1 MRGGAREAADRHPT
15 RLSGRPWASQWIPA
29 AVVVT
34 SVGLLTTLFAF
45 GLRRDPS
52 IVQPVVVGK
61 SAPEFTLRSLDGS
74 GGYSLREFRGQ
85 VVVLNFW
92 ASWCADCRVE
102 HPALQEAFA
111 RYRDEKV
118 TFLGVSFEDSPSA
131 GQSYAR
137 QMGVAWP
144 LLSDPSSATAIDYG
158 VTGVPETFVI
168 GSDGR
173 VVAKTIGPVAY
184 AALSR
189 QIARAVAG
197 GA

>member
-1 MRGGAREAADRHPT
+1 VHGEAREAADRHPT
-15 RLSGRPWASQWIPA
+15 RLGGRTWAEQWIPA

-34 SVGLLTTLFAF
+34 SVGLLTALFAF

-52 IVQPVVVGK
+52 IVQPVIEGR
-61 SAPEFTLRSLDGS
+61 SAPQFTLRSLDGHA
-74 GGYSLREFRGQ
+74 GYSLREFRGQ

-92 ASWCADCRVE
+92 ASWCADCTVE
-102 HPALQEAFA
+102 HPALQEAFV

-118 TFLGVSFEDSPSA
+118 TFLGVSFEDSARA
-131 GQSYAR
+131 GQAYAR
-137 QMGVAWP
+137 QMGVGWP
-144 LLSDPSSATAIDYG
+144 LLADPRSATAIDYG

-168 GSDGR
+168 GPDGR

-184 AALSR
+184 LTLSR

>member
-1 MRGGAREAADRHPT
+1 MRGGEREAADRHPT
-15 RLSGRPWASQWIPA
+15 RLGGRPWAERWIPA

-34 SVGLLTTLFAF
+34 SVGLLAALFAF
-45 GLRRDPS
+45 GLRRNPS
-52 IVQPVVVGK
+52 IVLPAMRGK
-61 SAPEFTLRSLDGS
+61 SAPAFTLRSLDG
-74 GGYSLREFRGQ
+74 GAGYSLREFRGQ

-102 HPALQEAFA
+102 HPALQQAFA

-118 TFLGVSFEDSPSA
+118 TFLGVSFEDSASA

-137 QMGVAWP
+137 QMRVGWP
-144 LLSDPSSATAIDYG
+144 LLADPGSATAIDYG

-168 GSDGR
+168 GPDGR

-184 AALSR
+184 AVLAR
-189 QIARAVAG
+189 EIARAVAG

>member
-1 MRGGAREAADRHPT
+1 M
-15 RLSGRPWASQWIPA
+15 Q
-29 AVVVT
+29 
-34 SVGLLTTLFAF
+34 
-45 GLRRDPS
+45 
-52 IVQPVVVGK
+52 GK
-61 SAPEFTLRSLDGS
+61 SAPAFTLLSLDGS
-74 GGYSLREFRGQ
+74 GGYSLGEFRGQ

-102 HPALQEAFA
+102 HPALERAFV

-118 TFLGVSFEDSPSA
+118 TFLGVSFEDSASA

-137 QMGVAWP
+137 QMGVGWP
-144 LLSDPSSATAIDYG
+144 LLADPGSATAIDYG

-168 GSDGR
+168 GPDGR

-189 QIARAVAG
+189 EIARAVAG
-197 GA
+197 AA